1 MFKSI
6 KNVLFLTIL
15 LSTGANAQKTIF
27 WEVKDTVHNKT
38 SYLLG
43 TMHVIGASFID
54 SFAPVQAAL
63 KNSDIAIFEKIDE
76 GENFSSTVE
85 TREKSDSLRIIL
97 TKKEYNY
104 LKSLDTKWTDDYLAK
119 HKVTELKYRLI
130 FKASIKVCGAYT
142 KNDSTILLDDH
153 LERKARSSNIA
164 LMGLETTE
172 EQLEAIAIDQKTT
185 QKSWALERNGI
196 RGLLKIMKDGKYH
209 PILCGAEKEY
219 MNFEMPYDFDKNCS
233 DDALIQARNNKWL
246 PKLVS
251 QLSSKN
257 CFIAVGFL
265 HLKNDCGLITE
276 LKRKGFVITP
286 ILLR

>member
-1 MFKSI
+1 MLKHI
-6 KNVLFLTIL
+6 KNVLFLTIVF
-15 LSTGANAQKTIF
+15 STCANAQMTIF
-27 WEVKDTVHNKT
+27 WEVKDTVNNKT

-76 GENFSSTVE
+76 GENFRSTVE

-104 LKSLDTKWTDDYLAK
+104 LKSLDIKWTDDYLAK
-119 HKVTELKYRLI
+119 HEVMELKYRLI
-130 FKASIKVCGAYT
+130 FKASIKVCGAYN

-153 LERKARSSNIA
+153 LERKARSNNIA

-172 EQLEAIAIDQKTT
+172 EQMEVMAIDQKATK
-185 QKSWALERNGI
+185 KSWASERNSI
-196 RGLLKIMKDGKYH
+196 RGLLKIIKDEKYH
-209 PILCGAEKEY
+209 RMLCGAEKEY
-219 MNFEMPYDFDKNCS
+219 MNFEMPYDFDKSCP
-233 DDALIQARNNKWL
+233 DEALIQPRNKKWL

-257 CFIAVGFL
+257 CFIAVGFF

-286 ILLR
+286 IMLR

>member
-1 MFKSI
+1 MFKHI
-6 KNVLFLTIL
+6 KSVLFLTIV
-15 LSTGANAQKTIF
+15 LSTCANAQKTIF
-27 WEVKDTVHNKT
+27 WEVKDTVNNKT

-54 SFAPVQAAL
+54 TFAPVQAAL
-63 KNSDIAIFEKIDE
+63 KNSNIAIFEKIDE
-76 GENFSSTVE
+76 GENFRSTVE

-119 HKVTELKYRLI
+119 HEVVEIKYRLL
-130 FKASIKVCGAYT
+130 FKASIKVCGAYN

-153 LERKARSSNIA
+153 LERKARSNNIE
-164 LMGLETTE
+164 LMGLETTA
-172 EQLEAIAIDQKTT
+172 EQMEAIALDQKVT
-185 QKSWALERNGI
+185 KRSWASERNGI
-196 RGLLKIMKDGKYH
+196 RGLLEIMKDGKYH
-209 PILCGAEKEY
+209 RILCGAEKEY
-219 MNFEMPYDFDKNCS
+219 MNFEMPYDFDEGCS
-233 DDALIQARNNKWL
+233 DEALIQSRNKKWL

-257 CFIAVGFL
+257 CFVAVGFL

-276 LKRKGFVITP
+276 LRKEGFIITP
-286 ILLR
+286 IMLR